1 MGNLFVYKPDHPSSI
16 GVSDNLWSVG
26 VFNVFLAGTIDNG
39 DSTNWQ
45 REVINLLKQEV
56 SKTSADIG
64 VYNPRRDT
72 WDPAA
77 DHDEVMKQIDWEQ
90 RTLEKAN
97 HIVMVFLDNS
107 KSPISLLELGMYCKS
122 KKITVFCTEKFYRY
136 DNVLDTCKRYGIVLV
151 HSTDPDTIAK
161 RILSKA
167 SEHVENF

>member
-1 MGNLFVYKPDHPSSI
+1 MGNLFVYKPDNISSI
-16 GVSDNLWSVG
+16 EVSDNLQSVG
-26 VFNVFLAGTIDNG
+26 VFSVFLAGTIDNG

-45 REVINLLKQEV
+45 REVINLLKQA
-56 SKTSADIG
+56 SKTSPDIG

-72 WDPAA
+72 WDPAEG
-77 DHDEVMKQIDWEQ
+77 HDEVMKQIDWEQ
-90 RTLEKAN
+90 RALEKAN

-107 KSPISLLELGMYCKS
+107 KSPISLLELGMYCRS

-167 SEHVENF
+167 SEQAENF